1 MTTLLS
7 AREVALASG
16 RSKSQVCR
24 DANDGKIAI
33 AHRLAGKRGALLFTA
48 EAAAEYAEAHQ

>member
-24 DANDGKIAI
+24 DANEGKIAI
-33 AHRLAGKRGALLFTA
+33 AQRMAGPHGALLFTP
-48 EAAAEYAEAHQ
+48 EAAAEYTEAHR

>member
-33 AHRLAGKRGALLFTA
+33 AHRLAGKRGALLFTP
-48 EAAAEYAEAHQ
+48 EAAAEYAKAHR